1 MKRQRRINIWCVF
14 LILSF
19 VWTTEVLAVIPHAI
33 NYQGRL
39 TDSSGGPL
47 TGAYDVTFRIYDA
60 QTAGN
65 LLWQE
70 THASVV
76 VDKGLF
82 SVVLGSVSDLNIAF
96 DKPYYLEIKVGDE
109 VMSPRQQITS
119 AGYALRTEMA
129 EDAEKFG
136 AKSPSEYLLTSDVTA
151 IPIANKAV
159 KMDVNGKLPLS
170 ALKIYD
176 SGWFAVSMNGTVYT
190 KTHNLGTN
198 KVICKLYGA
207 TDSGGTNMSEIN
219 ASQGEGQYNCVWGI
233 TSTQVKV
240 SFSGNDAIM
249 TAATARTDPTYAR
262 IIMLALE

>member
-1 MKRQRRINIWCVF
+1 MF
-14 LILSF
+14 LIISF
-19 VWTTEVLAVIPHAI
+19 VWATGVLAAIPHTI

-39 TDSSGGPL
+39 TDSSGVPL
-47 TGAYDVTFRIYDA
+47 TGAYDVIFRIYDA

-70 THASVV
+70 THVGVV
-76 VDKGLF
+76 VEKGLF
-82 SVVLGSVSDLNIAF
+82 NVVLGSISDLNIAF

-119 AGYALRTEMA
+119 AGYSIRTETA
-129 EDAEKFG
+129 ENAEKLG
-136 AKSPSEYLLTSDVTA
+136 AKLPSEYLLAGDVTSV
-151 IPIANKAV
+151 PTANKAV
-159 KMDVNGKLPLS
+159 KMDANGKLPLA
-170 ALKIYD
+170 ALKTYD

-219 ASQGEGQYNCVWGI
+219 ASQGEGHYNCVWGI
-233 TSTQVKV
+233 TTTQIKV
-240 SFSGNDAIM
+240 SFGGNDAIM
-249 TAATARTDPTYAR
+249 TSGTARTDPTYAR
-262 IIMLALE
+262 IILLALE